1 MLVVSVSIL
10 KILDYKVNSRVSS
23 EITAWSHGHISW
35 KKWKHGTCR
44 VQIFPE
50 ARQPQ
55 LGPCRDLNKNKSNS
69 LVLVLALD
77 MCTLFFSLLKTRIS
91 YFLSISQNLV
101 VSWCCQSIDCTI
113 TKLYMSHVCASC
125 NLNRIWSSTHTA
137 LRSRVLAGRS
147 RAVAI
152 CVICRAHADQQVA
165 AALTA
170 SNTCLITRRPPV
182 C

>member
-1 MLVVSVSIL
+1 MLVLVV
-10 KILDYKVNSRVSS
+10 KILEYKVNSRASS
-23 EITAWSHGHISW
+23 EITAWSRGHISW
-35 KKWKHGTCR
+35 KKNGSMACVMCKSSK
-44 VQIFPE
+44 
-50 ARQPQ
+50 ARQLQ
-55 LGPCRDLNKNKSNS
+55 LGPSRDFKKIHFIGPGPGH
-69 LVLVLALD
+69 VY
-77 MCTLFFSLLKTRIS
+77 FFLLLLKTRS
-91 YFLSISQNLV
+91 FYFLSISQNFV